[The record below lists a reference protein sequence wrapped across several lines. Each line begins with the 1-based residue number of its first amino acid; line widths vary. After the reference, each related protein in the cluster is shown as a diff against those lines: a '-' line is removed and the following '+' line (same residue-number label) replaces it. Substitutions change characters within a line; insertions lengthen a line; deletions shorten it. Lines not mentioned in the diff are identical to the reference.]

1 MAHRLTMSA
10 YNIPIPRSV
19 PDIVARLKVAQADGD
34 FFGAEVG
41 RLADAL
47 SFVDAVSH
55 DLLSEEGKK
64 QGEAEWEKAR
74 LKTIADVRKA
84 ITDYLPFAWGKA
96 NGCRSLSAS
105 RSIGHF
111 RGLLWL
117 HGSDGEEIANR
128 PEFGDGYEFYG
139 KPALVLVSE
148 FVGFNW
154 QSADDDWW
162 RNGEEDRGVCAKEA
176 LGR

>member
-1 MAHRLTMSA
+1 VANHLTMTD

-19 PDIVARLKVAQADGD
+19 PDIVARLKRAQAEGD
-34 FFGAEVG
+34 FFGAEAG

-47 SFVDAVSH
+47 SFADVLSH
-55 DLLSEEGKK
+55 DLLSEEGKQK
-64 QGEAEWEKAR
+64 GEAGWDAGR
-74 LKTIADVRKA
+74 LKTIADVRKD

-117 HGSDGEEIANR
+117 HGPDGAAIADR
-128 PEFGDGYEFYG
+128 PEFNDAYEFYG

-154 QSADDDWW
+154 EAADDNCW
-162 RNGEEDRGVCAKEA
+162 RNGEDERGIRAKEA

>member
-1 MAHRLTMSA
+1 MAHHLTMTDYSV
-10 YNIPIPRSV
+10 PIPRSV
-19 PDIVARLKVAQADGD
+19 PDIVARLKRAQADGD

-47 SFVDAVSH
+47 SFADVLSH
-55 DLLSEEGKK
+55 ELLSEEGKQK
-64 QGEAEWEKAR
+64 GEAVWEDRR
-74 LKTIADVRKA
+74 LRTVADVRKA

-96 NGCRSLSAS
+96 NDCRGLSAG

-111 RGLLWL
+111 LGLLWL
-117 HGSDGEEIANR
+117 HGPDGEAIANR
-128 PEFGDGYEFYG
+128 PEFGDGFEFYG

-154 QSADDDWW
+154 ESVDDDRW
-162 RNGEEDRGVCAKEA
+162 RNGEDEQGVRAKEA